1 MGRRYQ
7 VPKQQLDV
15 ISAGQKEVVRSEGGL
30 YPAVDPTM
38 AGDDDDDDVDD
49 DDDDDH
55 ILTAVHIV
63 AQTPVVVSVYCNIS

>member
-30 YPAVDPTM
+30 YPAVDQRWLMMM
-38 AGDDDDDDVDD
+38 ADDENEGTGI
-49 DDDDDH
+49 H
-55 ILTAVHIV
+55 RCRSNCPIMEITSL
-63 AQTPVVVSVYCNIS
+63 SYC

>member
-1 MGRRYQ
+1 M
-7 VPKQQLDV
+7 
-15 ISAGQKEVVRSEGGL
+15 VRSEGGL